1 MYTQIVE
8 IQPRELK
15 FLCLTSSLYHF
26 DILFVPLS
34 ILTIQL
40 GSLVEVKK
48 QSSCAVHLANVTD
61 QYVAFKVKT
70 TSPKKYCVRPN
81 VGIIKPKSTCDFT
94 VTMQAQKSAPPE
106 MQCKDKFLIQS
117 TVVPFGTTED
127 DIVPSMFVKES
138 EKYIEEVK
146 LRVSLSI
153 APDYPEKPL
162 ANVILNQE
170 SSFKSSSPKEVN
182 EPVLLPVN
190 GATKQDPSYETII
203 PKDKLQNGVENF
215 PPDDTVTEKLES
227 ITSVKNVEEFRS
239 VKDDMKAAP
248 PKDEEFYLVKDEV
261 KPVKDLDETNLKL
274 MKDIEELKSKIS
286 TMDSELVKAKYMIE
300 KLKEEKSN
308 TIREKELLK
317 QELATSRK
325 RTVVR
330 KVRAGFPPLF
340 VCMVALIS
348 LVIGLLLRA

>member
-1 MYTQIVE
+1 MHTQIVE

-15 FLCLTSSLYHF
+15 FLF
-26 DILFVPLS
+26 
-34 ILTIQL
+34 
-40 GSLVEVKK
+40 EVKK

-81 VGIIKPKSTCDFT
+81 
-94 VTMQAQKSAPPE
+94 
-106 MQCKDKFLIQS
+106 
-117 TVVPFGTTED
+117 
-127 DIVPSMFVKES
+127 
-138 EKYIEEVK
+138 
-146 LRVSLSI
+146 
-153 APDYPEKPL
+153 
-162 ANVILNQE
+162 
-170 SSFKSSSPKEVN
+170 
-182 EPVLLPVN
+182 
-190 GATKQDPSYETII
+190 
-203 PKDKLQNGVENF
+203 
-215 PPDDTVTEKLES
+215 
-227 ITSVKNVEEFRS
+227 
-239 VKDDMKAAP
+239 
-248 PKDEEFYLVKDEV
+248 
-261 KPVKDLDETNLKL
+261 PVKDLDETNLKL

-317 QELATSRK
+317 QELATSRTG
-325 RTVVR
+325 TVVR